1 LFVILLFAV
10 GFSILTMQAKTYY
23 TAQLIT
29 KYLRGT
35 LNGEENIALQEWLDE
50 KPENRELLES
60 FRESGQVQEELD
72 FFGSLDIETAW
83 ERFNKGSGQ
92 SRSNWKILRYIA
104 YAAAV
109 ILIST
114 FSWMWLRQS
123 GRLPEKAVQSAA
135 HRYDN
140 DVLPGNS
147 KAKLV
152 LSDGRTV
159 ELEGHPDKL
168 AEKDGTRI
176 VGKDGEIKYNNS
188 RPRAQALIYNTL
200 MVPKA
205 GTYRLVL
212 PDGTKIWVN
221 ALSELRF
228 PVHFGLKQRKVYLS
242 GEAYFEVAHDAAR
255 PFVVEVNGTTV
266 EVLGTHFNVNSYTK
280 TTTTTLLE
288 GSVKVANKTGHQ
300 LLVPGQQAEVG
311 ESIHIQQANIN
322 KAIAWKSGDFYFKSD
337 SMTEIMEELSR
348 WYDVDV
354 HFEGGVPDK
363 KGYSGNISR
372 DVNLSEVLEMLSY
385 VSGARF
391 DVKGRTISVRF

>member
-1 LFVILLFAV
+1 
-10 GFSILTMQAKTYY
+10 MQAKTYY
-23 TAQLIT
+23 IARLIT
-29 KYLRGT
+29 KYLQGT
-35 LNGEENIALQEWLDE
+35 TLSEDEHKDLQKWLNNN
-50 KPENRELLES
+50 PENKELLES
-60 FRESGQVQEELD
+60 FQESGQVQKELD
-72 FFGSLDIETAW
+72 FIGSLDVEAAW
-83 ERFNKGSGQ
+83 ERLQQGQ
-92 SRSNWKILRYIA
+92 ERPGTKWTILRYA
-104 YAAAV
+104 GYAAAILV
-109 ILIST
+109 ISV
-114 FSWMWLRQS
+114 FSWILLRQPS
-123 GRLPEKAVQSAA
+123 GQPEKGIQSAA
-135 HRYDN
+135 HRYHN
-140 DVLPGNS
+140 DVLPGNN

-159 ELEGHPDKL
+159 ELEDRPDKL

-176 VGKDGEIKYNNS
+176 IGKDGEIRYRNS
-188 RPRAQALIYNTL
+188 RPKTQALIYNTL

-228 PVHFGLKQRKVYLS
+228 PVQFGAEQRKVYLS
-242 GEAYFEVAHDAAR
+242 GEAYFEVAHDAGR

-266 EVLGTHFNVNSYTK
+266 EVLGTHFNVNSYSK
-280 TTTTTLLE
+280 ITTTTLLE
-288 GSVKVANKTGHQ
+288 GAVKVANKTGHQ

-311 ESIHIQQANIN
+311 ESIHIQQANVN

-337 SMTEIMEELSR
+337 TITEIMEELSR

-354 HFEGGVPDK
+354 RFEGEIPEK
-363 KGYSGNISR
+363 KGYSGNIRR

-391 DVKGRTISVRF
+391 DVRGRTISVKF